1 MSLAEELLADLEE
14 DGYDDGE
21 PMVVQEETTHE
32 LQDNALIPKQTGI
45 LLNILFIYNT
55 EMIKFLNPFVDF
67 KNAKIR
73 DLAKLRDSERLVNI
87 MRQIDIFQSRQRRT
101 EEELGPVES
110 DPEYI
115 LIVDANNLIVEI
127 DDEICKIFENL
138 MY

>member
-1 MSLAEELLADLEE
+1 M
-14 DGYDDGE
+14 
-21 PMVVQEETTHE
+21 
-32 LQDNALIPKQTGI
+32 
-45 LLNILFIYNT
+45 LFIYNT
-55 EMIKFLNPFVDF
+55 EIITFFNPFVDF

-73 DLAKLRDSERLVNI
+73 DLAKLRDSERLLNI
-87 MRQIDIFQSRQRRT
+87 LQQIDIFQSKQRKT

>member
-14 DGYDDGE
+14 DGYDDSE
-21 PMVVQEETTHE
+21 PMVVIQEDTPHE

-45 LLNILFIYNT
+45 FCKTYYLSIETNI
-55 EMIKFLNPFVDF
+55 FLNPFVDF

-73 DLAKLRDSERLVNI
+73 DLAKLRDSVRLVNI
-87 MRQIDIFQSRQRRT
+87 MQQIDVFQSKQRRT
-101 EEELGPVES
+101 EDELGPVES
-110 DPEYI
+110 DPEYL

-127 DDEICKIFENL
+127 DDEIRKSFENL

>member
-21 PMVVQEETTHE
+21 PMVVQEETTHV

-45 LLNILFIYNT
+45 LLNILFTYNT
-55 EMIKFLNPFVDF
+55 EIIQFLNPIVDL

-87 MRQIDIFQSRQRRT
+87 MRQIDIFQSKQRRS

-127 DDEICKIFENL
+127 DDEICKIFENQIH
-138 MY
+138 